1 MKNFI
6 NIGGTEEEQ
15 VDQIKKWL
23 KTNGP
28 QIIIGV
34 VIGLAGIWG
43 WGFYGD
49 YQIKQSQDARA
60 LYLSYTT
67 DTSNSA
73 AYDQLL
79 SDHSSSSYADQAT
92 LLMAKQLFSAG
103 NHQSALS
110 LIEPLIQSE
119 DSSISS
125 IATLRA
131 ATVYFQMGQHEQAL
145 SKLNT
150 LSDVNYLGLS
160 HSIKGDIYL
169 DMTNVAEAQK
179 HYRLAIDST
188 TENSTLSQLI
198 QIKLDDLN

>member
-28 QIIIGV
+28 QIIIGI

-49 YQIKQSQDARA
+49 YQEKQSQNARA
-60 LYLSYTT
+60 LYLNYAT
-67 DTSNSA
+67 DTNNSA

-79 SDHSSSSYADQAT
+79 TDHGSSSYADQAT
-92 LLMAKQLFSAG
+92 LLMAKQLFS
-103 NHQSALS
+103 NENYQSALS
-110 LIEPLIQSE
+110 LIEPLTQSE
-119 DSSISS
+119 DSAISS

-131 ATVYFQMGQHEQAL
+131 ATVYFQMGQHERAL
-145 SKLNT
+145 AELDT
-150 LSDVNYLGLS
+150 LSNVNYLGLS
-160 HSIKGDIYL
+160 HSMKGDIYL
-169 DMTNVAEAQK
+169 DMTNISEAK
-179 HYRLAIDST
+179 KYYRLAIDSFS
-188 TENSTLSQLI
+188 EGSTLIQLI

>member
-28 QIIIGV
+28 QIIIGI

-49 YQIKQSQDARA
+49 YQEKKSQNART
-60 LYLSYTT
+60 LYLNYAT
-67 DTSNSA
+67 DTNNSA

-79 SDHSSSSYADQAT
+79 NDHGSSSYADQAT
-92 LLMAKQLFSAG
+92 LLMAKQLFS
-103 NHQSALS
+103 NENYQSALS
-110 LIEPLIQSE
+110 LIEPLTQSE
-119 DSSISS
+119 DSAISS

-145 SKLNT
+145 AKLDT
-150 LSDVNYLGLS
+150 LSNVNYLGLS
-160 HSIKGDIYL
+160 HSMKGDIYL
-169 DMTNVAEAQK
+169 DMTNISEAK
-179 HYRLAIDST
+179 KYYRLAIDSLS
-188 TENSTLSQLI
+188 EGSTLIQLI